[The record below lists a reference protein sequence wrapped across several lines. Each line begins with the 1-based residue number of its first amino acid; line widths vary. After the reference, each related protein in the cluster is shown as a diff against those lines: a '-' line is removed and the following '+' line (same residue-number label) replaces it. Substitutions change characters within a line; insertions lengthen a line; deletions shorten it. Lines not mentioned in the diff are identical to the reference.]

1 MIFAGR
7 KVMKKTIE
15 YAGIAA
21 ATLLA
26 ISPVA
31 TQVLTE
37 SGTVVK
43 AATTDTPSDAD
54 IKIMDDLKE
63 SFIDTTYSNTT
74 EFPNILDDNL
84 GFDSSFIM
92 MNGSNATQFIDSNFF
107 KSLKDTKAIQMGDGN
122 QSRISILNQVVDS
135 DGNVLNISNNDAQSI
150 NSPNFANALDMV
162 KNVSDNGGTLKLIA
176 TIMYNNKAY
185 GDPIDYSLT
194 NSDMISTSSEDAES
208 VANTFQQKLKSD
220 VILNDRDYQNNESN
234 LLTSDMG
241 PLNAYGLNFNYSGQ
255 KVFYSQNMDE
265 LFKSSVISKA
275 LSDIPSSIQDDL
287 KREHINVVV
296 KVKNDDGTLVSSK
309 SGLDSIGDG
318 KEPFKL
324 DFSFQYPD
332 GTGNIQTIDNNAETS
347 FEHAEIPNSVDGTY
361 DDTPIHVKDGS
372 KVDDVSFGK
381 LTLDDKP
388 VTVSALGGLY
398 LSEADAWNSLTAN
411 SPDSVDIGDTF
422 DVSKGTKYYQVVR
435 GSLPDD
441 LFDFMSRWMD
451 DSNWPDGNYKLS
463 INDQE
468 VPLNTDSEGYPVKA
482 EDAPVKVWVQT
493 IGDTNYIYYI
503 REINVDKSNSNS
515 NNNNNSNNSGN
526 VQSISGVA
534 TTHNDNGF
542 YFLYNDNNEKVD
554 NRALGKNSSWKVDGV
569 RTINGVKQY
578 RVSTHEWVNASDVD
592 FDENGEITE
601 GMSVQKLDTPK
612 QINLGTKHSRYG
624 LHNSKLKLST
634 TRALAGGTSWIVDKV
649 GTDSNGD
656 TYYGVSTDEFVKAG
670 DGVTLVK

>member
-1 MIFAGR
+1 
-7 KVMKKTIE
+7 MKKTIK

-43 AATTDTPSDAD
+43 AATTATPSDDD
-54 IKIMDDLKE
+54 IKIMDDLRE
-63 SFIDTTYSNTT
+63 SFNDTAYSDTA
-74 EFPNILDDNL
+74 EFPNILGDNL

-92 MNGSNATQFIDSNFF
+92 MNGNNATQFIDSKFF
-107 KSLKDTKAIQMGDGN
+107 KSLKDTKTIQMSDN
-122 QSRISILNQVVDS
+122 TLSPISILNQVVDS
-135 DGNVLNISNNDAQSI
+135 KGNALNISDDNAQSI
-150 NSPNFANALDMV
+150 NSPNFANALDLV
-162 KNVSDNGGTLKLIA
+162 KNVSDNGGTLKLRA

-208 VANTFQQKLKSD
+208 VANTFQQNLKSN
-220 VILNDRDYQNNESN
+220 VALNDRDYQNNGSN
-234 LLTSDMG
+234 LLSLDMG
-241 PLNAYGLNFNYSGQ
+241 PSNAYNLGFYYPGQ

-265 LFKSSVISKA
+265 LFKTSVISKA
-275 LSDIPSSIQDDL
+275 LSDISTSVQDAL
-287 KREHINVVV
+287 KKEHINVVV
-296 KVKNDDGTLVSSK
+296 KATNADGTPVTSK
-309 SGLDSIGDG
+309 AGLDNIGDN
-318 KEPFKL
+318 KESFKL
-324 DFSFQYPD
+324 AFSFQYPD
-332 GTGNIQTIDNNAETS
+332 GKGNIQTIDNNAETS
-347 FEHAEIPNSVDGTY
+347 FEHAKVPSSVDGTY
-361 DDTPIHVKDGS
+361 DNKPIHVKDGS
-372 KVDDVSFGK
+372 KVSDVDFGS
-381 LTLDDKP
+381 LTLKAGDDSYASEAKA
-388 VTVSALGGLY
+388 SGNLY
-398 LSEADAWNSLTAN
+398 LTEADAWNSLTDN
-411 SPDSVDIGDTF
+411 PPQPETIDTF
-422 DVSKGTKYYQVVR
+422 DASKKAEYYQVVSAPVP
-435 GSLPDD
+435 GD
-441 LFDFMSRWMD
+441 LSDFMGKWLD
-451 DSNWPDGNYKLS
+451 DSNWSDGNSVNYKLL
-463 INDQE
+463 INGQE
-468 VPLNTDSEGYPVKA
+468 IPINMDSNQMWVIP
-482 EDAPVKVWVQT
+482 DAPIKVWAS
-493 IGDTNYIYYI
+493 NNAIYYI
-503 REINVDKSNSNS
+503 REINVDKSDSNS

-526 VQSISGVA
+526 IQSISGVA

-554 NRALGKNSSWKVDGV
+554 NRALGKNSSWKVDEV
-569 RTINGVKQY
+569 RTVNGVKQY